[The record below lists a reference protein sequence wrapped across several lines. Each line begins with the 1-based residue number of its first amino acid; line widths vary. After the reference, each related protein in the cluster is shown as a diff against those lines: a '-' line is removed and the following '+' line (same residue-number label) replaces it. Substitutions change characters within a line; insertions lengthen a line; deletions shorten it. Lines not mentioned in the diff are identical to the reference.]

1 MARHRG
7 LAFVLAL
14 AVILASAAPQ
24 AAASRQMTIV
34 LKSGEKIRC
43 ELVDFDSRGFSV
55 RVGGSE
61 RVIPAGEVAVIDLTG
76 APFRPAELDRVRQ
89 GQAIAVFHSG
99 DILEGRLAD
108 IGGTDPMRMTFRTAS
123 GDRDVSSSELSRI
136 YLSRWEG
143 MPAGGGT
150 TKPVEAPGLDQG
162 GAGFAVPANPCWTST
177 GRAVRQGQ
185 WVTFVG
191 TGEIQ
196 FSEDRGDIA
205 GVAGARNGR
214 LSAGAPIPGALVGAL
229 IGRVGNGR
237 PFGIGNQVTPLA
249 MPASGQLWLG
259 VNDDH
264 CADNRGQFK
273 VEINIRR

>member
-1 MARHRG
+1 MARYVG
-7 LAFVLAL
+7 IALAL
-14 AVILASAAPQ
+14 GIMLLAAAPAGAGPQ
-24 AAASRQMTIV
+24 VTLL
-34 LKSGEKIRC
+34 LKSGEKVRC
-43 ELVDFDSRGFSV
+43 ELVDLGGVGFTV
-55 RVGGSE
+55 RIGGAE
-61 RVIPAGEVAVIDLTG
+61 QQIPAGNVAVIDFSG
-76 APFRPAELDRVRQ
+76 APFRPAELERVRQ

-99 DILEGRLAD
+99 DVFEGRLTD
-108 IGGTDPMRMTFRTAS
+108 IGGTDPLRMTFS
-123 GDRDVSSSELSRI
+123 GAGGTRDITSGELSRV

-143 MPAGGGT
+143 MPAGGGAT
-150 TKPVEAPGLDQG
+150 TLPGEAPGLAPG

-196 FSEDRGDIA
+196 FSADRGDIA

-214 LSAGAPIPGALVGAL
+214 LSAAAPIPGALVGAL

-237 PFGIGNQVTPLA
+237 PFGIGDQVTPLA